1 MKVDKGS
8 RSFKK
13 VQGSII
19 SFMMVENSQM
29 GSYKGF
35 IRFKMGQ
42 EGSRRFIKVPEGS
55 GRFRKVQECS
65 IVFKM
70 VQNG

>member
-8 RSFKK
+8 RSFKM

-42 EGSRRFIKVPEGS
+42 EGSRRF
-55 GRFRKVQECS
+55 
-65 IVFKM
+65 
-70 VQNG
+70 